1 MGREATPVAER
12 GISWLFISAKKGLEA
27 YTMTVPFHLDVQQ
40 NGERGVGIQECAFIS
55 IQAGDLRDAPKFQS
69 HSIRQ

>member
-12 GISWLFISAKKGLEA
+12 GIAWLFISAKKGLEA
-27 YTMTVPFHLDVQQ
+27 CTMTVPFHLDVRQKR
-40 NGERGVGIQECAFIS
+40 EGVGIQECRQVS
-55 IQAGDLRDAPKFQS
+55 IQAGDLQELPS